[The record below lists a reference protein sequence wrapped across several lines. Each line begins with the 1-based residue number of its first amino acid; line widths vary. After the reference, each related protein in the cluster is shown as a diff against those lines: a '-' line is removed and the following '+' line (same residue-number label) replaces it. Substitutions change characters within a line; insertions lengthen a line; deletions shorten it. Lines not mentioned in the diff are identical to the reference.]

1 MAKPTTSGFTISGL
15 LDRSASIRNDYPVER
30 IPIEEIADHPANA
43 AYSMDEAGIAQ
54 LAKSIEEEG
63 LTDLPLVRKLD
74 DGGWQMVSGHRRKAA
89 YALLAKEDEKYAQIP
104 CRVIRGITDEQ
115 SVMLLHAANYFVRSL
130 TVTERAAAS
139 RALGV
144 EVERMRAEN
153 PELSG
158 VRTED
163 IKAAIISEQTGRKV
177 SGKTIQRQESLARKI
192 EERLTPQ
199 WREAALA
206 DALSADAVGILA
218 DLDSDAQDRLHATWR
233 AQPLGKKETT
243 EFLKKSTAEPA
254 AEEDA
259 KGPAPKPA
267 AALASALRALRRY
280 ESKAEENPP
289 SELDR
294 QALGEIADE
303 EGLTRSEYL
312 RYVARMVADDAEN
325 AKRGGVLLD
334 GLSMRRLSR
343 ELVRWGHHYNQG
355 VHALNSIKFAL
366 DHGRGDLEWVS
377 GKLDECALLLAQV
390 DEGRCK
396 MAGELASLEGRAIV
410 GGD

>member
-1 MAKPTTSGFTISGL
+1 MARPTASGFTISGL
-15 LDRSASIRNDYPVER
+15 LDKSASTRNDYPVEK
-30 IPIEEIADHPANA
+30 IPVDAIADHPANTV
-43 AYSMDEAGIAQ
+43 YSMDGAGIAQ
-54 LAKSIEEEG
+54 LAKSIKEEG

-74 DGGWQMVSGHRRKAA
+74 DGSWQMVSGHRRKAA
-89 YALLAKEDEKYAQIP
+89 YAMLSHEDERYALIP
-104 CRVIRGITDEQ
+104 CRIIRDISDEQ
-115 SVMLLHAANYFVRSL
+115 SVMLLHAANYFVRNL

-206 DALSADAVGILA
+206 NALSADAIGILA
-218 DLDSDAQDRLHATWR
+218 DLEPAEQEGLHAAWE
-233 AQPLGKKETT
+233 AQGLGKKETT
-243 EFLKKSTAEPA
+243 EFLRKSTAKPE
-254 AEEDA
+254 AEGDA
-259 KGPAPKPA
+259 KDAEPKPA

-280 ESKAEENPP
+280 ESKAETPP

-294 QALGEIADE
+294 HALHEIAE
-303 EGLTRSEYL
+303 TAS
-312 RYVARMVADDAEN
+312 
-325 AKRGGVLLD
+325 
-334 GLSMRRLSR
+334 RL
-343 ELVRWGHHYNQG
+343 VQG
-355 VHALNSIKFAL
+355 
-366 DHGRGDLEWVS
+366 R
-377 GKLDECALLLAQV
+377 
-390 DEGRCK
+390 
-396 MAGELASLEGRAIV
+396 
-410 GGD
+410 

>member
-15 LDRSASIRNDYPVER
+15 LDRSASTRNDYPVER

-254 AEEDA
+254 AEEDV
-259 KGPAPKPA
+259 KGPAPEARGGARKRPSRAQALRVEGGKPA
-267 AALASALRALRRY
+267 ERAG
-280 ESKAEENPP
+280 
-289 SELDR
+289 
-294 QALGEIADE
+294 QAG
-303 EGLTRSEYL
+303 
-312 RYVARMVADDAEN
+312 ARE
-325 AKRGGVLLD
+325 
-334 GLSMRRLSR
+334 
-343 ELVRWGHHYNQG
+343 
-355 VHALNSIKFAL
+355 
-366 DHGRGDLEWVS
+366 DLENGQQAPWTHLVPCRRPK
-377 GKLDECALLLAQV
+377 GLLHRFQQV
-390 DEGRCK
+390 AYLVYTR
-396 MAGELASLEGRAIV
+396 
-410 GGD
+410 